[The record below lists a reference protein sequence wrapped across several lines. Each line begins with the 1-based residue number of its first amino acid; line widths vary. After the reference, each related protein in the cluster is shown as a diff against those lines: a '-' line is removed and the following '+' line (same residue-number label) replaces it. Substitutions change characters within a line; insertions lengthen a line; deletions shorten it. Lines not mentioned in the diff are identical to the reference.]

1 MILLLVGAS
10 ERAIQLARAVT
21 TVHAIDIRIA
31 TSSNRPDWVMTS
43 TAGER
48 AEAIRLYGLPSHRV
62 IELRGLAGGTDLS
75 QAALKTVVDRMVE
88 MGPLPRSR
96 PRRAESLAPGAIPL
110 VTEWATWLAAEEARQ
125 RMAVHSAHLRSKQ
138 GTTIKGQ
145 VLIVVPD
152 LRALGP
158 LSGLLTRLSDQRHR
172 VHVVVTNP
180 PPDDLDLSSWEDRQ
194 WGLVVSGP
202 SELSPSPWQP
212 LRRGLRECLTG
223 WSLLDAGGAE
233 DAFETV
239 MRGAS
244 PLGVTLARSRS
255 LRMWPLRTL
264 ASRVATWIER
274 AIPPELSLIGLVDDL
289 KPDVMVV
296 VPHRSVESIE
306 VDFVRVAR
314 WLDVPSLLLPLRWDD
329 LASSAAF
336 RFDRPDVVA
345 VWNDAQRHE
354 IDSVGRR
361 PGRVKITGA
370 VLPSDVVADAEVVN
384 RTEYCRKLD
393 IDPARRII
401 LVEAPSGSTRASVA
415 AFQRWHRLAQ
425 SGPDPAVRDVSV
437 VVWVEHPDDVP
448 VWRRLKETEGI
459 SIARVGTD
467 ERRAPFRLNEALVTA
482 DVVVTATVT
491 TTLEALARGKAV
503 IVGLD
508 GEDGTD
514 AEVERLCRVYAP
526 RFGWPTL
533 ARGPDEIV
541 RSLSAVLGADA
552 GTNQAVIRSRI
563 VRVNDRENGTLGVHR
578 LLNDLV
584 MHELKGTAPIRPA
597 AWRRLLV
604 LLCAAAARRFDAR
617 RNRRPVEAGPLS
629 SRA

>member
-10 ERAIQLARAVT
+10 ERASELVRAVT
-21 TVHAIDIRIA
+21 TDHAVDIRIA

-43 TAGER
+43 TSGER

-62 IELRGLAGGTDLS
+62 IELRRLAWDTDSS
-75 QAALKTVVDRMVE
+75 QAALKTAVDRMVE
-88 MGPLPRSR
+88 MGPLPGTR
-96 PRRAESLAPGAIPL
+96 PRRGKSLAKGAIPL
-110 VTEWATWLAAEEARQ
+110 VTEWATWLAADEARQ

-145 VLIVVPD
+145 VLVVVPD

-180 PPDDLDLSSWEDRQ
+180 PPDDPDLSSWEDRH

-212 LRRGLRECLTG
+212 LKRGLRECLTG
-223 WSLLDAGGAE
+223 WSVLHTGGAD

-244 PLGVTLARSRS
+244 PLGVAFARSRS
-255 LRMWPLRTL
+255 LRTWPLRTL
-264 ASRVATWIER
+264 APRVATSIER
-274 AIPPELSLIGLVDDL
+274 AIPLELSLIGLLDDL

-296 VPHRSVESIE
+296 VPHHTVESLE
-306 VDFVRVAR
+306 ADFVRVAR
-314 WLDVPSLLLPLRWDD
+314 WLGVPSLFLPLRWDD
-329 LASSAAF
+329 LTSSAAL
-336 RFDRPDVVA
+336 RFDQPDVVA

-354 IDSVGRR
+354 IESVGHL
-361 PGRVKITGA
+361 PGRVEVTGA

-384 RTEYCRKLD
+384 RAEYCRKLD
-393 IDPARRII
+393 IDPAQPII
-401 LVEAPSGSTRASVA
+401 LVEAPTGSTRNSVT

-425 SGPDPAVRDVSV
+425 SGADPAVRDVSV
-437 VVWVEHPDDVP
+437 VVWVEDPDDVP
-448 VWRRLKETEGI
+448 VWRRLKETDGI
-459 SIARVGTD
+459 SVARVGTD

-482 DVVVTATVT
+482 DVVVTATVP

-508 GEDGTD
+508 GEEGTH
-514 AEVERLCRVYAP
+514 AEIERLCRDYTP
-526 RFGWPTL
+526 RYGWPTL

-541 RSLSAVLGADA
+541 RSLSAILRDDA

-563 VRVNDRENGTLGVHR
+563 VRVNDHENGTHAVHR

-584 MHELKGTAPIRPA
+584 VREPKGAVPTRPA
-597 AWRRLLV
+597 VWRRLLV

-617 RNRRPVEAGPLS
+617 PNHRPVEVGPSS